1 MSFVP
6 MEEDI
11 RFRGLQAS
19 RTATWKYLVSV
30 FLRWVVTL
38 LLSIAIWKILWFYS
52 EAMVIMAKPATRD
65 FNVWITGLTIALG
78 LAFAGSLDKLARDT
92 RWWILS
98 RRHRSRRKLE
108 AILEAENVLSVLQM
122 AFSSR
127 RITIQVTAWSWFLV
141 FVASQIGLAVL
152 GLFYSVDVSDKL
164 ALQVI
169 PGNVSIANMS
179 AVQPL
184 GFVFSDSQSRSDQEY
199 AANMYG
205 AMSLTYLT
213 GVRGLEPQIGDLRLA
228 SDPDLFCDI
237 NGCDFMFV
245 ESSVPSDPEK
255 ELAEMSSWQPIMV
268 ATPRKMAIS
277 TKCESY
283 PVISGGDGSSTEI
296 EYRKNATSGKGQE
309 TVRVGVP
316 FTAETDQTI
325 FITNT
330 STTCGSGCSTVM
342 ALETSAKDPWF
353 YSCNTTVGAV
363 TNGTIPEHQ
372 VPEYVRV
379 MVSHAIAL
387 QGFSANSSFNTS
399 DLQYLVYP
407 AQSPF
412 RTPLQ
417 GTVQAIELT
426 VSRFAAGVIA
436 MMAKVND
443 AIVVDGLPPTKGWSL
458 NVDHWDYILII
469 LAVIVWFQFAFSVV
483 VAFMAT
489 RVVMPHG
496 GATSMAKVLCAMAA
510 DDDPNGTDWI
520 YRSRKVSA
528 DGVYDLYLEGRPR
541 AEQQGKSF

>member
-78 LAFAGSLDKLARDT
+78 LAFAGSLDKLAKDT

-98 RRHRSRRKLE
+98 RRHRSRRKVE

-127 RITIQVTAWSWFLV
+127 RITIHVTAWSWFLV

-268 ATPRKMAIS
+268 ATPRKISIS

-296 EYRKNATSGKGQE
+296 EYRKNATNGKGQE

-316 FTAETDQTI
+316 FTAESDQTI

-330 STTCGSGCSTVM
+330 SITCGSGCSTVM

-387 QGFSANSSFNTS
+387 QGFSANSSFNNS
-399 DLQYLVYP
+399 DLQYQVYP

-412 RTPLQ
+412 GTPLQ
-417 GTVQAIELT
+417 GTVQAMELT

-496 GATSMAKVLCAMAA
+496 GATSMAKVLRAMAA
-510 DDDPNGTDWI
+510 DDDPDGTDWI

>member
-1 MSFVP
+1 
-6 MEEDI
+6 
-11 RFRGLQAS
+11 
-19 RTATWKYLVSV
+19 
-30 FLRWVVTL
+30 
-38 LLSIAIWKILWFYS
+38 
-52 EAMVIMAKPATRD
+52 
-65 FNVWITGLTIALG
+65 
-78 LAFAGSLDKLARDT
+78 
-92 RWWILS
+92 
-98 RRHRSRRKLE
+98 
-108 AILEAENVLSVLQM
+108 
-122 AFSSR
+122 
-127 RITIQVTAWSWFLV
+127 
-141 FVASQIGLAVL
+141 
-152 GLFYSVDVSDKL
+152 
-164 ALQVI
+164 
-169 PGNVSIANMS
+169 
-179 AVQPL
+179 
-184 GFVFSDSQSRSDQEY
+184 
-199 AANMYG
+199 
-205 AMSLTYLT
+205 
-213 GVRGLEPQIGDLRLA
+213 
-228 SDPDLFCDI
+228 
-237 NGCDFMFV
+237 
-245 ESSVPSDPEK
+245 
-255 ELAEMSSWQPIMV
+255 MV
-268 ATPRKMAIS
+268 ATPRKIAIS

-296 EYRKNATSGKGQE
+296 EYRKNATNGKAQE
-309 TVRVGVP
+309 TVRVKVP
-316 FTAETDQTI
+316 FTAGSYQTI

-399 DLQYLVYP
+399 DLQYQVYP

-412 RTPLQ
+412 GTPLQ
-417 GTVQAIELT
+417 GTVQAMELT

-489 RVVMPHG
+489 SVVMPHG

-510 DDDPNGTDWI
+510 DDDPDGTDWI

-528 DGVYDLYLEGRPR
+528 DGVYDLYLERRPR
-541 AEQQGKSF
+541 AEQQGKSFWA

>member
-52 EAMVIMAKPATRD
+52 EAMTIMAKPATRD

-78 LAFAGSLDKLARDT
+78 LAFAGSLDKLAKDT

-98 RRHRSRRKLE
+98 RRHRSRRKVE

-127 RITIQVTAWSWFLV
+127 RITIHVTAWSWFFV
-141 FVASQIGLAVL
+141 FVTSQIGLAVL

-228 SDPDLFCDI
+228 SDPNL
-237 NGCDFMFV
+237 
-245 ESSVPSDPEK
+245 
-255 ELAEMSSWQPIMV
+255 
-268 ATPRKMAIS
+268 
-277 TKCESY
+277 Y

-296 EYRKNATSGKGQE
+296 EYRKNATNGKAQE
-309 TVRVGVP
+309 TVRVKVP
-316 FTAETDQTI
+316 LTAETEQTI

-330 STTCGSGCSTVM
+330 STTCGPGCSTVT

-363 TNGTIPEHQ
+363 TNATIPEHQ
-372 VPEYVRV
+372 VPEYVRI

-387 QGFSANSSFNTS
+387 QGFLANSSFNTD
-399 DLQYLVYP
+399 DLQYQVYP

-412 RTPLQ
+412 GTPLQ
-417 GTVQAIELT
+417 GTAPAMELT

-436 MMAKVND
+436 MMARVND
-443 AIVVDGLPPTKGWSL
+443 AIVVDGFPPTKGWSL
-458 NVDHWDYILII
+458 NVDHWNYILII
-469 LAVIVWFQFAFSVV
+469 LAVIVSFQFMFSVV
-483 VAFMAT
+483 VVFMAT
-489 RVVMPHG
+489 KVVMPHG
-496 GATSMAKVLCAMAA
+496 GATSMAKVLRAMAA
-510 DDDPNGTDWI
+510 DQDSDGNDWI

>member
-98 RRHRSRRKLE
+98 RRHRSRRKVE

-127 RITIQVTAWSWFLV
+127 RITIHATAWSWFFV
-141 FVASQIGLAVL
+141 FVASQIGLAVF
-152 GLFYSVDVSDKL
+152 GLFYAVDVSEKL

-184 GFVFSDSQSRSDQEY
+184 GFIFSDSQSRSDQEY

-205 AMSLTYLT
+205 VMSLTYLT

-268 ATPRKMAIS
+268 ATPRKIAIS

-296 EYRKNATSGKGQE
+296 EYRKNATNGKAQE

-316 FTAETDQTI
+316 FTAESDQTI

-330 STTCGSGCSTVM
+330 SITCGSGCSTVM

-353 YSCNTTVGAV
+353 CSCNTTVGAV

-379 MVSHAIAL
+379 MVSHAIAV
-387 QGFSANSSFNTS
+387 QGFSANSSFSNS
-399 DLQYLVYP
+399 DLQYQVYP

-412 RTPLQ
+412 GTPLQ
-417 GTVQAIELT
+417 GTVQAMELT

-496 GATSMAKVLCAMAA
+496 GATSMAKVLRAMAA
-510 DDDPNGTDWI
+510 DDDPDGTDWI

-528 DGVYDLYLEGRPR
+528 DGVYDLYLEGSPR
-541 AEQQGKSF
+541 AEQESKSF